1 MRGTNCNTGEVI
13 EGLAWIRQAIT
24 DILTTPLGTRVGR
37 RDYGSRLFELTDSP
51 MNPAGL
57 LALYAATIEALNK
70 WLVDPSGNRLMR
82 IDRVSATVAA
92 TGKTTIEIEGTLLAD
107 GTTALI
113 GGIAV

>member
-1 MRGTNCNTGEVI
+1 MRGTNRETGLEI
-13 EGLAWIRQAIT
+13 AGLAWIRQSIT

-37 RDYGSRLFELTDSP
+37 RDYGSRLFALTDST
-51 MNPAGL
+51 MNQAGL
-57 LALYAATIEALNK
+57 LALYSATIEALNK
-70 WLVDPSGNRLMR
+70 WLVDADGNRLMR

-92 TGKTTIEIEGTLLAD
+92 TGKTSIEVEGTLLAD